1 MRPAGRTLPDRRNG
15 REAEV
20 LRLRSR
26 RRGVEAFRTTV
37 ACQQSRTGSA
47 RHAAGAPP
55 CVSRERDRGTSRM
68 SRDRPSPPGWSRCP
82 AARPGVVRLVM
93 RTFVVVLLLSLVLPL
108 AAAAQG
114 GSTEQPPLVGYTRCG
129 INFAGEDTWEIVTDN
144 SGANL
149 AVWSRGGL
157 SCQAAR
163 RNAKRVRFNRS
174 GAPVLAGY
182 RCRSL
187 RRALE
192 YEVDRCI
199 KRDGS
204 GRGFRMAGGA

>member
-1 MRPAGRTLPDRRNG
+1 MGDERLSRANSPRLDPRVMVPPLHHAYRASATGATWWMREPGSPKLHQYVVLRAAQPG
-15 REAEV
+15 V
-20 LRLRSR
+20 LRL
-26 RRGVEAFRTTV
+26 A
-37 ACQQSRTGSA
+37 
-47 RHAAGAPP
+47 
-55 CVSRERDRGTSRM
+55 
-68 SRDRPSPPGWSRCP
+68 
-82 AARPGVVRLVM
+82 M
-93 RTFVVVLLLSLVLPL
+93 RTFVVVLLLALVLPL

-129 INFAGEDTWEIVTDN
+129 INFAGEDTWEIVTDT